1 MEPIF
6 STCGALIGLILAIVL
21 IVRKVTPAY
30 ALVFGA
36 LAGGL
41 LGGGGLVDT
50 VAAMVSGTQAMMP
63 SVLRILTSG
72 ILVGALVKTG
82 SAAKIA
88 DAIVAGVGLRFALA
102 AVALAAMIVTAVGV
116 FVDIAV
122 ITVAPVALAVG
133 KRANISVPALLLAM
147 IGGGKAGNVI
157 SPNPNTI
164 AVAEAFKLDLT
175 TVMAANVVPALVAL
189 GATVLLSTWLSKR
202 KVKGKG
208 AIERS
213 EIAEGLREQRNLSTC
228 SAGQP
233 EKDSNHNCSPSPLTF
248 TSSLSLFQAIL
259 GPLTVVLLLAL
270 RPLFQITIDPLLAL
284 PAGGLVS
291 ILVCGEYRNTVAHSE
306 FGLSKVI
313 GVSILLVGTGTVAGI
328 VQGSSLNADMV
339 RLLNACHLPVFALA
353 PISSFLLGG
362 ATASTTAG
370 VTIAAQTFS
379 GTLLE
384 AGVPAVSAAAM
395 LHAGGTIVDALPHGS
410 FFHATAGAVGM
421 SVRDRLKLFPLGE
434 LVGLTTTATSVLIYL
449 LFR

>member
-6 STCGALIGLILAIVL
+6 TTYGALIGLVLAIVL

-41 LGGGGLVDT
+41 IGGGGLVDT
-50 VAAMVSGTQAMMP
+50 VSAMISGTQAMMP
-63 SVLRILTSG
+63 SVLRILASG
-72 ILVGALVKTG
+72 VLVGALVKTG

-88 DAIVAGVGLRFALA
+88 DAIVAGLGSRFALVA
-102 AVALAAMIVTAVGV
+102 IALAAMIVTAVGV

-133 KRANISVPALLLAM
+133 KKADIPVPALLLAM
-147 IGGGKAGNVI
+147 VGGGKAGNVI

-175 TVMAANVVPALVAL
+175 TVIAANIVPAVAAL
-189 GATVLLSTWLSKR
+189 GVTILLSSWLARR
-202 KVKGKG
+202 KVKSQVEGE
-208 AIERS
+208 ERTFDS
-213 EIAEGLREQRNLSTC
+213 AVRLQTST
-228 SAGQP
+228 
-233 EKDSNHNCSPSPLTF
+233 SPN
-248 TSSLSLFQAIL
+248 IL
-259 GPLTVVLLLAL
+259 MAVMGPLTVVILLSL
-270 RPLFQITIDPLLAL
+270 RPLCQITVDPLVAL

-291 ILVCGEYRNTVAHSE
+291 ILVCGQWRKTVDYSE

-313 GVSILLVGTGTVAGI
+313 GVSILLIGTGTVAGI
-328 VQGSSLNADMV
+328 VKGSGLNGDMI

-353 PISSFLLGG
+353 PVSSILLSG

-370 VTIAAQTFS
+370 VTIAGQTFA
-379 GTLLE
+379 GTLLQ
-384 AGVPAVSAAAM
+384 AGIPAVSAAAM
-395 LHAGGTIVDALPHGS
+395 LHAGGTIFDALPHGS

-421 SVRDRLKLFPLGE
+421 SVKDRLKLFPFGT
-434 LVGLTTTATSVLIYL
+434 LVGATTTVTSVLVYL

>member
-6 STCGALIGLILAIVL
+6 STYGALIGLILAIVL

-30 ALVFGA
+30 ALIFGA

-50 VAAMVSGTQAMMP
+50 VSAMISGTQAMMP
-63 SVLRILTSG
+63 SVLRILASG
-72 ILVGALVKTG
+72 VLVGALVKTG

-88 DAIVAGVGLRFALA
+88 DAIVEGLGSRFALV
-102 AVALAAMIVTAVGV
+102 AVALATMIVTAVGV

-133 KRANISVPALLLAM
+133 KKANISVPALLLAM
-147 IGGGKAGNVI
+147 VGGGKAGNVI

-175 TVMAANVVPALVAL
+175 TVIAANIIPAVCAL
-189 GATVLLSTWLSKR
+189 GVTVLLSSWLAR
-202 KVKGKG
+202 KIVVVGS
-208 AIERS
+208 RS
-213 EIAEGLREQRNLSTC
+213 RTEDVDHSTVGLRLPTTTN
-228 SAGQP
+228 
-233 EKDSNHNCSPSPLTF
+233 
-248 TSSLSLFQAIL
+248 LFQAAL
-259 GPLTVVLLLAL
+259 GPLVVVGLLSL
-270 RPLFQITIDPLLAL
+270 RPLCGITVDPLVAL
-284 PAGGLVS
+284 PVGGLVS
-291 ILVCGEYRNTVAHSE
+291 ILVCGQWRETVSYSE

-313 GVSILLVGTGTVAGI
+313 GVSILLIGTGTVAGI
-328 VQGSSLNADMV
+328 VKGSGLNGDMI

-353 PISSFLLGG
+353 PVSSILLSG

-370 VTIAAQTFS
+370 VTIAGQTFAV
-379 GTLLE
+379 TLLQ
-384 AGVPAVSAAAM
+384 AGIPAVSAAAM
-395 LHAGGTIVDALPHGS
+395 LHAGGTIFDALPHGS

-421 SVRDRLKLFPLGE
+421 SVKDRLKLFPFGT
-434 LVGLTTTATSVLIYL
+434 LVGATTTVTSVLVYL

>member
-1 MEPIF
+1 MEPVF
-6 STCGALIGLILAIVL
+6 STWGALAGLILAIVL

-41 LGGGGLVDT
+41 LGGGGFVDT
-50 VAAMVSGTQAMMP
+50 VSAMISGTQAMMP
-63 SVLRILTSG
+63 SVLRILASG
-72 ILVGALVKTG
+72 VLVGALVKTG

-88 DAIVAGVGLRFALA
+88 DAIVKGLGSRFALV

-133 KRANISVPALLLAM
+133 KKADIPVPALLLAM
-147 IGGGKAGNVI
+147 VGGGKAGNVI

-175 TVMAANVVPALVAL
+175 TVMAANVIPAVCALLV
-189 GATVLLSTWLSKR
+189 TVLLSNWLSKR
-202 KVKGKG
+202 IVVAGS
-208 AIERS
+208 RS
-213 EIAEGLREQRNLSTC
+213 RTKEVDDSTVGLRLPTTTN
-228 SAGQP
+228 
-233 EKDSNHNCSPSPLTF
+233 
-248 TSSLSLFQAIL
+248 LFQALL
-259 GPLTVVLLLAL
+259 GPLIVVLLLAL
-270 RPLFQITIDPLLAL
+270 RPLFQITIDPLIAL

-291 ILVCGEYRNTVAHSE
+291 VLVCGEWRNTVSYSE

-313 GVSILLVGTGTVAGI
+313 GVSILLIGTGTVAGI
-328 VQGSSLNADMV
+328 VKGSGLNADMI

-353 PISSFLLGG
+353 PLSSVLLSG

-370 VTIAAQTFS
+370 VTIAGQTFAV
-379 GTLLE
+379 TLLQ

-395 LHAGGTIVDALPHGS
+395 LHAGGTIFDALPHGS

-421 SVRDRLKLFPLGE
+421 SVKDRLKLFPFGT
-434 LVGLTTTATSVLIYL
+434 LVGATTTLTSVLVYL